1 MLVSLEGIRAINFS
15 IIDRERK
22 QEAHKLVEN
31 CFTKADNSI
40 VEQSGKCTKH
50 TKTGLKT
57 FKTPLHQK
65 VYILVRCP
73 SELQRNLTIM
83 PQYWIAFKDDVEA
96 NFLRRHSSGT
106 SNYSVQSFIG
116 CNRGCESES
125 TQKKKTELDLPSR
138 FSYKILGL

>member
-1 MLVSLEGIRAINFS
+1 
-15 IIDRERK
+15 
-22 QEAHKLVEN
+22 
-31 CFTKADNSI
+31 
-40 VEQSGKCTKH
+40 
-50 TKTGLKT
+50 
-57 FKTPLHQK
+57 
-65 VYILVRCP
+65 
-73 SELQRNLTIM
+73 M

>member
-40 VEQSGKCTKH
+40 VEKSGKCTKH
-50 TKTGLKT
+50 KKTGWKT

-73 SELQRNLTIM
+73 SELQRNLTIINA
-83 PQYWIAFKDDVEA
+83 PILDSLQGRCGSKLLEKTQQWDFK
-96 NFLRRHSSGT
+96 LL
-106 SNYSVQSFIG
+106 
-116 CNRGCESES
+116 CSEFH
-125 TQKKKTELDLPSR
+125 R
-138 FSYKILGL
+138 V